1 MTCVTI
7 VRFTWT
13 LVISVIYISSLITKQ
28 TYTTGTTHTAGRVS
42 KTTGKYTIYFYIKWI
57 LKKMFMILNESSL
70 SRTKSNSLYHSAIF
84 VQVFLFQKGRKLLNN
99 SFRVPFCKSKALFV
113 DINIHIFLFKARFF
127 AFSFAS
133 TLHWL
138 HGSVW
143 RRSRMKK
150 V

>member
-28 TYTTGTTHTAGRVS
+28 TYTTGTTHTAGRVT
-42 KTTGKYTIYFYIKWI
+42 KTTGNTQFIFI
-57 LKKMFMILNESSL
+57 LSEFKKMFMILNESSL

-84 VQVFLFQKGRKLLNN
+84 VQVFLSQKGRKLLNN

-138 HGSVW
+138 HGSVL